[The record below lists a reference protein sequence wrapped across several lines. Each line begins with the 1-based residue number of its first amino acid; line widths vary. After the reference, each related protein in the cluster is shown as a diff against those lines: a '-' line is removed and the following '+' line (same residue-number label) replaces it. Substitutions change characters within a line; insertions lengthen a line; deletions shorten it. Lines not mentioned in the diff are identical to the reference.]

1 MIADFE
7 DFCLYMYV
15 LVDDL
20 WTVLRPR
27 YPRPGPAPACSDSEL
42 ITMVLV
48 GECRGWDEETELVAG
63 WHAYRAQRRDV
74 EDAAKQPA
82 RQQA

>member
-1 MIADFE
+1 MITDFE

-20 WTVLRPR
+20 GARLGSR
-27 YPRPGPAPACSDSEL
+27 YRRPGPAPACSDSEL

-48 GECRGWDEETELVAG
+48 GECRG
-63 WHAYRAQRRDV
+63 
-74 EDAAKQPA
+74 
-82 RQQA
+82 